1 MEANLLVCELIG
13 VNFFLSLSQILS
25 KFLFLHR
32 SLSAEHIQDPTTG
45 RHIILQDATTSTLYR
60 YAASARLKGLHIP
73 LNKLEDYSNSKAFGM
88 VLSRRELISAQ

>member
-13 VNFFLSLSQILS
+13 VNIFLSLSQILS
-25 KFLFLHR
+25 KFHFLHR
-32 SLSAEHIQDPTTG
+32 SLSAEHIPDPTTG
-45 RHIILQDATTSTLYR
+45 GRIILQDATITLYR

-73 LNKLEDYSNSKAFGM
+73 LNKDYSNSKPFGM